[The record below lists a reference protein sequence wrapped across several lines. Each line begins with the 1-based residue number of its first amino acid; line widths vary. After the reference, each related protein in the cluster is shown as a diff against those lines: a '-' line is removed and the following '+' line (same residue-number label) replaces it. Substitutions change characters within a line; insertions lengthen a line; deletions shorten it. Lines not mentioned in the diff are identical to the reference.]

1 MHLEFK
7 ARLIA
12 VASRVCSRDLGGDSN
27 PRLWSATRFLDPLR
41 HVSVSHPRLK
51 STRIAASIV
60 RPVRAF
66 GFT

>member
-12 VASRVCSRDLGGDSN
+12 VASRVCSPDRGGDSN

-41 HVSVSHPRLK
+41 HGSVSHPRPK
-51 STRIAASIV
+51 TTRIAASIV
-60 RPVRAF
+60 SPVRAF
-66 GFT
+66 GLT